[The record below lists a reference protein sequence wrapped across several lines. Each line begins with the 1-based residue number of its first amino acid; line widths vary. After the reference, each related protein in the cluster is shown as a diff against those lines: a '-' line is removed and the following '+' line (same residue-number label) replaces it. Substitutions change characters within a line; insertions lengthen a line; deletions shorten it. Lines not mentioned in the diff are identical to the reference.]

1 MKKKNSIR
9 GRVNGAP
16 NPIDVHVGRRV
27 RTCRTM
33 LGVTQEKMAA
43 DLGVTFQQVQ
53 KYERGANRIG
63 ASRLWDISQV
73 LKTPISFFYEGLTE
87 AEDNLSPRHL
97 EHIRDLENIDLSEPI
112 SNFDNSPL
120 NKKETA
126 ELVRYYYRIQNRST
140 ARQIFELIKSL
151 AKESLDT
158 LEEDDKETLDTLE

>member
-1 MKKKNSIR
+1 M
-9 GRVNGAP
+9 
-16 NPIDVHVGRRV
+16 
-27 RTCRTM
+27 
-33 LGVTQEKMAA
+33 
-43 DLGVTFQQVQ
+43 
-53 KYERGANRIG
+53 
-63 ASRLWDISQV
+63 
-73 LKTPISFFYEGLTE
+73 TE

-151 AKESLDT
+151 AKESLVT
-158 LEEDDKETLDTLE
+158 VEEDNEETLIALGFDFMPVLEVDGEKLGYLAAINYVNSL